1 VGKEMTVESLDFILN
16 IDQINTFYG
25 QSHVLQGVS
34 LSIHK
39 GEVVCLLGR
48 NGVGKTT
55 TLRSI
60 IGLTPPRSGRIF
72 LKNVDV
78 VGKHPFQIAQMGIGY
93 VPDDRRIFA
102 DLTLFENL
110 ELARRLS
117 KKGKVQWTF
126 EKIYELF
133 PVFVELKER
142 KGIQLSGGEQKML
155 AIGRALMKNPDLLLL
170 DEPSEGL
177 APLVVQ
183 NLVEVTGRIRSEG
196 VTILLADQNL
206 KFCRK
211 TSDRGY
217 ILEKGM
223 IQYQGV
229 MEEIWQNEE
238 VVKKYLVV

>member
-1 VGKEMTVESLDFILN
+1 MTEELHYPIL
-16 IDQINTFYG
+16 IVDQINTFYG
-25 QSHVLQGVS
+25 QSHVLQEVS
-34 LSIHK
+34 LSING

-60 IGLTPPRSGRIF
+60 MGLTPPQSGQILFKGIPVAR
-72 LKNVDV
+72 K
-78 VGKHPFQIAQMGIGY
+78 PSFQIARMGIGY
-93 VPDDRRIFA
+93 MPDDRRIFP

-110 ELARRLS
+110 EIARRLS
-117 KKGKVQWTF
+117 SKGKVQWTF
-126 EKIYELF
+126 EKVYNLF
-133 PVFVELKER
+133 PTFVDMKTR
-142 KGIQLSGGEQKML
+142 KGTQLSGGEQKML
-155 AIGRALMKNPDLLLL
+155 AMGRALMKNPDLLLL

-177 APLVVQ
+177 APLIVQ
-183 NLVEVTGRIRSEG
+183 NLVEVIGRIRNEG

-206 KFCRK
+206 KFCRR

-223 IQYQGV
+223 VQHQGM

-238 VVKKYLVV
+238 IVKKYLVI

>member
-1 VGKEMTVESLDFILN
+1 MKAEQNSPLLHVDK
-16 IDQINTFYG
+16 IDTFYG

-34 LSIHK
+34 LVIQEK
-39 GEVVCLLGR
+39 EVVCLLGR

-60 IGLTPPRSGRIF
+60 IGLTPPRT
-72 LKNVDV
+72 
-78 VGKHPFQIAQMGIGY
+78 GKIVFNGTEIAGKPPYHIAQLGIGY
-93 VPDDRRIFA
+93 MPDDRRIFP
-102 DLTLFENL
+102 DLTLYENL

-117 KKGKVQWTF
+117 KKGKILWTF
-126 EKIYELF
+126 EKVYNLF
-133 PVFVELKER
+133 PVFKDLKDR
-142 KGIQLSGGEQKML
+142 KGTQLSGGEQKML

-177 APLVVQ
+177 APLIVQ
-183 NLVEVTGRIRSEG
+183 NLVEVLSRIRGEG

-223 IQYQGV
+223 IQYQGL

-238 VVKKYLVV
+238 IVKKYLVV

>member
-1 VGKEMTVESLDFILN
+1 MTPGPSVVILKVDR
-16 IDQINTFYG
+16 IDTFYG

-34 LSIHK
+34 FSINE
-39 GEVVCLLGR
+39 GEVVSLLGR

-60 IGLTPPRSGRIF
+60 MGLTPPRAGKILLRD
-72 LKNVDV
+72 VDIA
-78 VGKHPFQIAQMGIGY
+78 GKPPFQIAQMGIGY
-93 VPDDRRIFA
+93 MPDDRRIFP
-102 DLTLFENL
+102 DLTLYENL

-117 KKGKVQWTF
+117 RKRKVSWTF
-126 EKIYELF
+126 EKVYNLF
-133 PVFVELKER
+133 PVFTDLKER
-142 KGIQLSGGEQKML
+142 KGTQLSGGEQKML

-177 APLVVQ
+177 APLIVQ
-183 NLVEVTGRIRSEG
+183 NLVEVIGRIQGEG

-217 ILEKGM
+217 ILEKG
-223 IQYQGV
+223 IVQHQGL

-238 VVKKYLVV
+238 IVKKYLVV

>member
-1 VGKEMTVESLDFILN
+1 MNTEPIRLVLEIN
-16 IDQINTFYG
+16 QIDTFYG

-34 LSIHK
+34 LFIK
-39 GEVVCLLGR
+39 EREVVCLLGR

-60 IGLTPPRSGRIF
+60 MGLTPPRSGQIL
-72 LKNVDV
+72 LKGVDIA
-78 VGKHPFQIAQMGIGY
+78 GKLPFQVAQMGVGY
-93 VPDDRRIFA
+93 MPDDRRIFP

-117 KKGKVQWTF
+117 KREKVLWTF
-126 EKIYELF
+126 EKIYDLF
-133 PVFVELKER
+133 PVFVDLKER
-142 KGIQLSGGEQKML
+142 KGNQLSGGEQKML

-177 APLVVQ
+177 GPLIVK
-183 NLVEVTGRIRSEG
+183 NLAEVIDRIRSGG

-223 IQYQGV
+223 IQYEGI
-229 MEEIWQNEE
+229 MEEIWENEE
-238 VVKKYLVV
+238 IVRKYLVV

>member
-1 VGKEMTVESLDFILN
+1 MTPGPSVVILKVDR
-16 IDQINTFYG
+16 IDTFYG

-34 LSIHK
+34 FSINER
-39 GEVVCLLGR
+39 EVVSLLGR

-60 IGLTPPRSGRIF
+60 MGLTPPRAGKILLRD
-72 LKNVDV
+72 VDIA
-78 VGKHPFQIAQMGIGY
+78 GKPPFQIAQMGIGY
-93 VPDDRRIFA
+93 MPDDRRIFP
-102 DLTLFENL
+102 DLTLYENL

-117 KKGKVQWTF
+117 RKRKVSWTF
-126 EKIYELF
+126 EKVYNLF
-133 PVFVELKER
+133 PVFTDLKER
-142 KGIQLSGGEQKML
+142 KGTQLSGGEQKML

-177 APLVVQ
+177 APLIVQ
-183 NLVEVTGRIRSEG
+183 NLVEVIGRIQGEG

-217 ILEKGM
+217 ILEKG
-223 IQYQGV
+223 IVQHQGL

-238 VVKKYLVV
+238 IVKKYLVV

>member
-1 VGKEMTVESLDFILN
+1 MTSESLDFILN

-25 QSHVLQGVS
+25 QSHVLQGIS

-78 VGKHPFQIAQMGIGY
+78 VGKHPFQIAKMGIGY

-217 ILEKGM
+217 
-223 IQYQGV
+223 
-229 MEEIWQNEE
+229 
-238 VVKKYLVV
+238 